1 MKTLALHEME
11 KIEGG
16 SCGAAIAVGVISGA
30 AIIATAI
37 WAPYIWASPKT
48 WYGASVL
55 VANSS
60 YWIYDQCN

>member
-37 WAPYIWASPKT
+37 WASPKT